1 MTSANSKA
9 RGNKKAT
16 ATRTQAVDF
25 QEFGYLRTAAVAP
38 VLSLANPA
46 ANAKTIIKHL
56 RELEK
61 QNVAIALFPE
71 LCVTGYSC
79 EDLFFSTPLREQV
92 VAALHSIAKATSNII
107 AVVGAPWRTS
117 DDRLLNV
124 GVVIAGGQVRGMVPK
139 TAHPNYGEFYERRW
153 FVAADDLDEELTEFG
168 DNLGSNLGN
177 RPRISRQQIF
187 QCGNRQFAVEICED
201 LWAPNSPG
209 AAHSLAGAELTLN
222 LSASN
227 ELVSKADYR
236 RDLVRMTSAQRICG
250 YLYASSG
257 PMESSKDVVFGGH
270 CLAAESGAL
279 LGESERFSLGAQ
291 QLIVDFDFN
300 KLGHDRL
307 HNNSFMNAP
316 RPSGYR
322 RVALDAGKHRLA
334 KLNRSYPAHPFVP
347 SDAAQRDANAAEILN
362 IQATGLA
369 RRMLAARTQGL
380 VIGLSGGLD
389 STLAF
394 LVCLA
399 ALNKLDLPLS
409 NLHALT
415 LPGPGTSKKTKTNAH
430 ALAEAANV
438 ALKEISIA
446 AAVKQHLA
454 DLEHQ
459 ATDVVFENAQARE
472 RTQILFNYANKVGG
486 IVVGT
491 GDLSELALGWCTYN
505 ADQMANY
512 NVNASV
518 PKTLVSSLVNWY
530 ARERSNSK
538 LAKVLGKV
546 LATPISPELLPLKGG
561 EIAQETE
568 AIIGP
573 YELHDF
579 FLHHWLRNGF
589 SPGKIF
595 HLALSAFAG
604 SYSRTVIKKW
614 LRLFFARFF
623 SQQFKRTTAPPGPK
637 VGSVSL
643 SPRGDWR
650 MPDEADASALL
661 AQIDAL

>member
-1 MTSANSKA
+1 MTSANPKA
-9 RGNKKAT
+9 RRSKKT
-16 ATRTQAVDF
+16 AANRNAKIDF
-25 QEFGYLRTAAVAP
+25 QDFGYLRAAAVAP

-46 ANAKTIIKHL
+46 ANAKAICKHL
-56 RELEK
+56 GDLKK
-61 QNVAIALFPE
+61 QQVAIALFPE
-71 LCVTGYSC
+71 LSLTGYSC
-79 EDLFFSTPLREQV
+79 EDLFFSTSLRTQV
-92 VAALHSIAKATSNII
+92 IAALQEIAKAAKGII

-124 GVVIAGGQVRGMVPK
+124 AVVLADGQVQGIVPK

-168 DNLGSNLGN
+168 NGA
-177 RPRISRQQIF
+177 RISRKQIF
-187 QCGNRQFAVEICED
+187 QCGERQFAVEICED
-201 LWAPNSPG
+201 LWAPDSPG
-209 AAHSLAGAELTLN
+209 AAHSLAGAELMLN

-279 LGESERFSLGAQ
+279 LGESNRYSLDAQ

-316 RPSGYR
+316 RPTGYR
-322 RVALDAGKHRLA
+322 RVPLGAGKH
-334 KLNRSYPAHPFVP
+334 KLNKLGRSYPAHPFVP
-347 SDAAQRDANAAEILN
+347 SDPEQRDANAAEILN

-369 RRMLAARTQGL
+369 RRMRAARTDGL
-380 VIGLSGGLD
+380 VIGISGGLD

-399 ALNKLDLPLS
+399 ALDKLKLPLT

-430 ALAEAANV
+430 ALAEAAEV
-438 ALKEISIA
+438 TLKEISIA

-530 ARERSNSK
+530 ARERSNPA
-538 LAKVLGKV
+538 LAKVLANV

-589 SPGKIF
+589 SPAKIF
-595 HLALSAFAG
+595 YLALDAFAG

-623 SQQFKRTTAPPGPK
+623 GQQFKRTTAPPGPK

-650 MPDEADASALL
+650 MPDEADATAVL
-661 AQIDAL
+661 AEIDTL

>member
-1 MTSANSKA
+1 MTRTNSKA
-9 RGNKKAT
+9 RSSKKAA
-16 ATRTQAVDF
+16 ATRAPAVNF
-25 QEFGYLRTAAVAP
+25 QDFGYLRTAAVAP
-38 VLSLANPA
+38 VLTLANPA

-56 RELEK
+56 RDLEK
-61 QNVAIALFPE
+61 QKVAIALFPE
-71 LCVTGYSC
+71 LCLTGYSC
-79 EDLFFSTPLREQV
+79 EDLFFSTSLRQQV
-92 VAALHSIAKATSNII
+92 VTALNSIAKATSNII

-124 GVVIAGGQVRGMVPK
+124 AVILAGGQVRGMVPK
-139 TAHPNYGEFYERRW
+139 TAHPNYAEFYERRW
-153 FVAADDLDEELTEFG
+153 FVAADDLDEELTEFNN
-168 DNLGSNLGN
+168 DA
-177 RPRISRQQIF
+177 RISRQQIF
-187 QCGNRQFAVEICED
+187 QCGDRQFAVEICED
-201 LWAPNSPG
+201 LWAPSSPG
-209 AAHSLAGAELTLN
+209 AAHSLAGAELMLN

-257 PMESSKDVVFGGH
+257 AMESSKDVVFGGH

-316 RPSGYR
+316 RPGGYR
-322 RVALDAGKHRLA
+322 RVALNASKH
-334 KLNRSYPAHPFVP
+334 KLTKLTRHYPAHPFVP
-347 SDAAQRDANAAEILN
+347 SDIEHRDANASEILN

-399 ALNKLDLPLS
+399 ALDKLNLPLK

-430 ALAEAANV
+430 ALAEAAGV

-446 AAVKQHLA
+446 AAVKQHLS

-459 ATDVVFENAQARE
+459 KTDVVFENAQARE

-530 ARERSNSK
+530 ARERSNPK

-589 SPGKIF
+589 TPSKIF
-595 HLALSAFAG
+595 HLALVAFQG

-650 MPDEADASALL
+650 MPDEADASAML
-661 AQIDAL
+661 AEIDAL